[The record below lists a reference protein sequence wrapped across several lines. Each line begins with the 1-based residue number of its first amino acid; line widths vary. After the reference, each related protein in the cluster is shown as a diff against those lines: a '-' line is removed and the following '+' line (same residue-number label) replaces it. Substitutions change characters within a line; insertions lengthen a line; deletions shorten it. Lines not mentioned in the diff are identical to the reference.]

1 MKNILRILCA
11 ASCLAALV
19 IGSALHAADK
29 AEKPAPKGSIRPT
42 GELKPTELP
51 ALAKISF
58 QQATAAALKVAPG
71 GVLKAELEVEDGNLM
86 YSFEIVGADKTITEV
101 EIDAGNGQVLG
112 TEKET
117 GKKEENKAEVKKD
130 KKEKGDKEDKD

>member
-11 ASCLAALV
+11 TSCLAALV
-19 IGSALHAADK
+19 IGPALHAADK

-58 QQATAAALKVAPG
+58 QQATAAALKAAPG

-86 YSFEIVGADKTITEV
+86 YSFEIVGADKGITEV

-117 GKKEENKAEVKKD
+117 GEKEDNKAEVKTGK
-130 KKEKGDKEDKD
+130 KGDKEDKD